1 MTYIINRE
9 IYNNALVH
17 IGQSAETA
25 NTDDY
30 EARTPYLI
38 AAFCSTVRSLD
49 KKLRK
54 IEGLGTQNAFSPV
67 HLSLDQYF
75 PLCDRFIPAA
85 ALYVASMLVIDED
98 AELADSLYDKYCDN
112 VASIAAECESIA
124 SAGSGSSSDGSEQ
137 LSICESIVDRY
148 YFD

>member
-1 MTYIINRE
+1 MKNKE
-9 IYNNALVH
+9 IYSSALSLLDQRGDDG
-17 IGQSAETA
+17 INE
-25 NTDDY
+25 DY
-30 EARTPYLI
+30 EERAPYLI

-49 KKLRK
+49 KKMRK